1 MKLISLL
8 LSISLLLT
16 ACSRTY
22 YVVRHAE
29 KAAPGPDMSTDVP
42 LTPAGEQRA
51 LTLRDSLKDKR
62 IGYIFSTNTVR
73 TKSTAA
79 PLATVLVLPTTI
91 YGPKPDSS
99 FIQQLFKLKKNAL
112 IVGHSNTV
120 DDIVN
125 GLCMGKYEIK
135 DLAETEYDKLFV
147 VKVTKK
153 WGKRVSR
160 LRRTTYGVSSH

>member
-29 KAAPGPDMSTDVP
+29 KAAPGPDMNKDVP

-51 LTLRDSLKDKR
+51 LALRDSLRDKK

-79 PLATVLVLPTTI
+79 PLATELGLPTTL
-91 YGPKPDSS
+91 YDAKPDTN
-99 FIQQLFKLKKNAL
+99 FIRMLMKLKKNAL
-112 IVGHSNTV
+112 VVGHSNTV

-125 GLCMGKYEIK
+125 GLCLKNKIITDLK
-135 DLAETEYDKLFV
+135 DNEYDKLYV
-147 VKVTKK
+147 IRLTNQWWRKYYNLKE
-153 WGKRVSR
+153 KR
-160 LRRTTYGVSSH
+160 YGVHSQ

>member
-1 MKLISLL
+1 MKCISLL
-8 LSISLLLT
+8 LCFSLLLT

-29 KAAPGPDMSTDVP
+29 KAAPGPNMSSDVP

-51 LTLRDSLKDKR
+51 LALRDSLLNKK
-62 IGYIFSTNTVR
+62 IGHIFSTNTVR

-79 PLATVLVLPTTI
+79 PLATALQLPTTL
-91 YGPKPDSS
+91 YEPKPDSS
-99 FIQQLFKLKKNAL
+99 FIRMLGKLKKNTL

-125 GLCMGKYEIK
+125 GLCLNNKIIV
-135 DLAETEYDKLFV
+135 DLNDTEYDKLYIV
-147 VKVTKK
+147 RLTRKW
-153 WGKRVSR
+153 WGKYYN
-160 LRRTTYGVSSH
+160 LKETKYGMPSQ

>member
-1 MKLISLL
+1 MKWISLL
-8 LSISLLLT
+8 IVFSLLLT

-42 LTPAGEQRA
+42 LTPAGEERA
-51 LTLRDSLKDKR
+51 LTLRDSLKGKK
-62 IGYIFSTNTVR
+62 IGYIFSTNRVR

-79 PLATVLVLPTTI
+79 PLAAFLSLPTTI
-91 YGPKPDSS
+91 YDPKPDSN
-99 FIQQLFKLKKNAL
+99 FIRQLLKLKKNAL

-135 DLAETEYDKLFV
+135 DLAETEYDNLFV
-147 VKVTKK
+147 VKITNKI
-153 WGKRVSR
+153 GKRVYS
-160 LRRTTYGVSSH
+160 LRRTTYGSSSK

>member
-1 MKLISLL
+1 MKFITLL
-8 LSISLLLT
+8 LSFSLLLT

-29 KAAPGPDMSTDVP
+29 KAAPGPNMSTDVP
-42 LTPAGEQRA
+42 LTPEGEERA
-51 LTLRDSLKDKR
+51 LALRDSLKNKK

-79 PLATVLVLPTTI
+79 PTAALLSLPTTI
-91 YGPKPDSS
+91 YGPKPDSN

-125 GLCMGKYEIK
+125 GLCKNKYEIK
-135 DLAETEYDKLFV
+135 DLAETEYDNFFV
-147 VKVTKK
+147 VKITKK
-153 WGKRVSR
+153 LGRKVYS
-160 LRRTTYGVSSH
+160 LRRTTYGAPSN

>member
-1 MKLISLL
+1 MKIISLL

-29 KAAPGPDMSTDVP
+29 KATPGPDMNKDVA
-42 LTPAGEQRA
+42 LTTAGEQRA
-51 LTLRDSLKDKR
+51 LALRDSLKDKK

-79 PLATVLVLPTTI
+79 PLATALGLPTTL
-91 YGPKPDSS
+91 YEAKPDSN
-99 FIQQLFKLKKNAL
+99 FIRTLMKLKKNTLVVA
-112 IVGHSNTV
+112 HSNTV

-125 GLCMGKYEIK
+125 GLCLGNKIIVDLK
-135 DLAETEYDKLFV
+135 DTEYDKLYIVRLTRNWFR
-147 VKVTKK
+147 KHYNLRETRY
-153 WGKRVSR
+153 GAVSQ
-160 LRRTTYGVSSH
+160 